1 MTNVETRKMD
11 DGGITIWP
19 SSFGFRASFV
29 ILVSSFGLMGMK
41 TMALTGLQIQK
52 LLPKTNCKECGC
64 NTCLAFAMKLAAKKA
79 ELAECPYASDEAK
92 AILGA
97 AAEPPIRTVVVG
109 SGERVLKGGG
119 ETVLFRHER
128 TFVNQ
133 TGLGLAIDDTLADD
147 EIDRRVTALRD
158 YRLERVG
165 EVLRPD
171 VVSVGY
177 RSGKTDRFL
186 AVCAKAA
193 ELWDGPLA
201 VRTDNAGALRA
212 AAEKLRGRRPL
223 LASATTETAVE
234 MAKVAKDNESV
245 LAVAANDFDTLVAT
259 VARVQETGLRDLLL
273 ELRADSLCEDY
284 QNRTLIR
291 RGALKAGLKTLG
303 YPILRYV
310 DTGDCYDDAVE
321 AALGIAK
328 YASLVVLPSFDPAV
342 WAPLLT
348 LRQNLYTDPQKP
360 IQVEPGIHT
369 IGEPNDHSPSFV
381 TTNFSL
387 TYFLVSSEIENAGV
401 SAWLVVPECEG
412 LSVMTAW
419 AAGKFGGDKI
429 GAFAK
434 AAGLEQ
440 HTTNR
445 KLVIPGY
452 VSQIS
457 GELEDAMPGWQVI
470 VGPQEAGD
478 IESFVKNVPLG

>member
-1 MTNVETRKMD
+1 
-11 DGGITIWP
+11 
-19 SSFGFRASFV
+19 
-29 ILVSSFGLMGMK
+29 
-41 TMALTGLQIQK
+41 MALTGLQIQK

-97 AAEPPIRTVVVG
+97 AAEPPIRTVVIG
-109 SGERVLKGGG
+109 SSCEKGFSHQRMLKCGG
-119 ETVLFRHER
+119 ETVPFRHEK

-147 EIDRRVTALRD
+147 EIDRRITALHD

-177 RSGKTDRFL
+177 RSGTIERLL

-201 VRTDNAGALRA
+201 VRTDDAAALRA

-223 LASATTETAVE
+223 LASATAETVVE
-234 MAKVAKDNESV
+234 MAGVAKDTESA
-245 LAVAANDFDTLVAT
+245 LAVAAGDFDGLAEAVMRAQQ
-259 VARVQETGLRDLLL
+259 VGLRDLFL

-291 RGALKAGLKTLG
+291 RGALKAGIKSLG
-303 YPILRYV
+303 FPILRYV
-310 DTGDCYDDAVE
+310 DTGDPCDDAVE

-412 LSVMTAW
+412 LSVLTAW
-419 AAGKFGGDKI
+419 AAGKFGGDRI

-440 HTTNR
+440 HTVNR

-457 GELEDAMPGWQVI
+457 GELEDALPGWQVI

-478 IESFVKNVPLG
+478 IESFVKNVPLS

>member
-1 MTNVETRKMD
+1 
-11 DGGITIWP
+11 
-19 SSFGFRASFV
+19 
-29 ILVSSFGLMGMK
+29 
-41 TMALTGLQIQK
+41 MALTGLQIQK

-92 AILGA
+92 AVLGA
-97 AAEPPIRTVVVG
+97 AAEPPIRTVIVG
-109 SGERVLKGGG
+109 SGERVLKSGG
-119 ETVLFRHER
+119 ETVLFRHEK
-128 TFVNQ
+128 TFVNK
-133 TGLGLAIDDTLADD
+133 TGLGLAVDDTLPDD
-147 EIDRRVTALRD
+147 EIERRITALRD
-158 YRLERVG
+158 YHLERVG
-165 EVLRPD
+165 ESLRAD

-177 RSGKTDRFL
+177 RSGEVDRF
-186 AVCAKAA
+186 AGVCAKAA
-193 ELWDGPLA
+193 AMWDGPLA
-201 VRTDNAGALRA
+201 VRTDDAGVLKA

-223 LASATTETAVE
+223 LASATAATALE
-234 MAKVAKDNESV
+234 MAAVAKETESA
-245 LAVAANDFDTLVAT
+245 LAVAAEDLDTLVAT
-259 VARVQETGLRDLLL
+259 VMRVQETGLRDLFL

-291 RGALKAGLKTLG
+291 RGALKAGLKALG

-321 AALGIAK
+321 AGIGLAK
-328 YASLVVLPSFDPAV
+328 YASLVVLPAFDPAV
-342 WAPLLT
+342 WASLLT

-360 IQVEPGIHT
+360 IQVEPRIYA
-369 IGEPNDHSPSFV
+369 IGEPNDRSPSFV

-401 SAWLVVPECEG
+401 SGWLVVPECEG

-429 GAFAK
+429 GAFVK

-440 HTTNR
+440 HTNNR

-457 GELEDAMPGWQVI
+457 GELEDALPGWQVI

-478 IESFVKNVPLG
+478 IESFVKNVPLA